1 MNRAIIVAAGKGR
14 RMGGDI
20 RKPYLPL
27 GGIPILGRTL
37 NTFAQSAKFA
47 EIVAVVAAEDM
58 TACYR
63 EVLEPLGLTGDV
75 RLVAGGRERQESV
88 FKGLEACRGDDDELV
103 LIHDGVRPLVTVDL
117 LSQCLEMAAQHGAG
131 TVAVP
136 SSDTLKQAL
145 PDGRIAKT
153 LARDIIW
160 RAQTPQGFRLGLIRA
175 AHRQARQEGFTGTDD
190 AQLVERLGQPVY
202 IIPGSR
208 TNIKVTQP
216 DDLVWA
222 EAVWQRRQQ
231 SACT

>member
-1 MNRAIIVAAGKGR
+1 MNRAIIVAAGKGL

-27 GGIPILGRTL
+27 GGIPILGCTL
-37 NTFAQSAKFA
+37 ITFAQSAKFT
-47 EIVAVVAAEDM
+47 EIVVVVAAEDM

-63 EVLEPLGLTGDV
+63 DVLEPLGLAADV
-75 RLVAGGRERQESV
+75 RLVDGGRERQESV
-88 FKGLEACRGDDDELV
+88 FKGLEACQGDDDELV

-117 LSQCLEMAAQHGAG
+117 LLQCLAMAAERGAG

-145 PDGRIAKT
+145 PDGRIEMT
-153 LARDIIW
+153 LARDTIW

-190 AQLVERLGQPVY
+190 AQLVERLGHPVY
-202 IIPGSR
+202 IVPGSS
-208 TNIKVTQP
+208 TNIKITQP
-216 DDLVWA
+216 DDLVLA
-222 EAVWQRRQQ
+222 QAVWQRRQK
-231 SACT
+231 SSCT